1 MIIINHIPA
10 PKSFGRPDRR
20 DPPSDFAFG
29 VLLFW
34 TIVLLLGT
42 FGQIVASEMGYLA
55 PLLKQMVT
63 APAWSPWFGGSQ
75 ISLFKL
81 WLIVLLGS
89 PVPVFLAA
97 YLAKCLLSR

>member
-1 MIIINHIPA
+1 
-10 PKSFGRPDRR
+10 
-20 DPPSDFAFG
+20 
-29 VLLFW
+29 
-34 TIVLLLGT
+34 
-42 FGQIVASEMGYLA
+42 MGYLA